1 MNNWNNATKN
11 VKQIQED
18 TQSSIIAASD
28 AQAQL
33 TNGLDDDL
41 AAAQYAESYY
51 QEQYNLAV
59 AANDTEGIS
68 KWGSQLKGAR
78 DNVKSISESI
88 AMLPL
93 QTSQMMAG
101 LTTDLND
108 DVSAAQALVDYYQ
121 GIYNSAEG
129 ADKVTAGQNL
139 LGARGD
145 LASAQRN
152 AELLPLER
160 DAALAALTDTLDDDK
175 AATIK
180 LRDYW
185 QGQLDNAKAS
195 GDIPAQIEAAGN
207 VKSLNDE
214 IKQAEQTVAQQ
225 MVSYSQ
231 ARADLYK
238 AFANNAISLLPTGM
252 QVPQTS
258 TNYARTVNVVNNFQQ
273 PPDDPHTWS
282 AGVNWELQ
290 AAV

>member
-1 MNNWNNATKN
+1 
-11 VKQIQED
+11 
-18 TQSSIIAASD
+18 
-28 AQAQL
+28 
-33 TNGLDDDL
+33 
-41 AAAQYAESYY
+41 
-51 QEQYNLAV
+51 
-59 AANDTEGIS
+59 
-68 KWGSQLKGAR
+68 
-78 DNVKSISESI
+78 
-88 AMLPL
+88 
-93 QTSQMMAG
+93 
-101 LTTDLND
+101 
-108 DVSAAQALVDYYQ
+108 VDYYQ